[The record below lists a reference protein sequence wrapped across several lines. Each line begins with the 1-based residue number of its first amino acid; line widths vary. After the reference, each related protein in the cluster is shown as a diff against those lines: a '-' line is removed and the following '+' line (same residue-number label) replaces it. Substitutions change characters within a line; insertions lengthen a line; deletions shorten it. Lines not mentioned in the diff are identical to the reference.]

1 MFKNKKHKILAASFL
16 LSGVT
21 VVSMVASS
29 CSSAANNPVVEGLFK
44 IKQHPENFS
53 NSSAGSFN
61 AVLQNSL
68 ETDQG
73 FNDFARFLI
82 ANSLADWYTNNATNS
97 IVQKYRGWERDA
109 ETKLESETTSLRNQF
124 RRNFEIRRQTDLFDP
139 SGGTADSYKRRQV
152 LTNVFTDFSSMVF
165 QNNYLGYFDDKNKKV
180 DNPLIDVISKP
191 ENWKNFKFYS
201 DGYTDSKSTQND
213 NQMFADFQA
222 YVFDQWV
229 KRENP
234 NLVSRIVFTNENI
247 NGGLDQIFDK
257 KVLGDELKASYSFQ
271 AFTNP
276 NQVIDRTSPK
286 LSTGFRQ
293 LVANDGLVN
302 YYNPANFTVD
312 FLNQFSS
319 DSGGK
324 LLMSASDMF
333 NSFDVAFS
341 TAYVQQYQDL
351 TNNVDKD
358 NAIAS
363 VTLDPNNIM
372 KNFIFANQA
381 NANSAYSTTL
391 DLTSNDPQLKEL
403 SEKIKSSILV
413 DKIADNSYY
422 DIYKQYAEGKARL
435 HEYIRPT
442 SSDMNSNEIQ
452 KQFILSRGKDGIHIM
467 AIDGANYYLT
477 GSSRNIEK
485 QKEFLLFRNQLVNNP
500 DFSRFFS
507 EKSYQFNVLDPVKKY
522 YDKNNITLTIEFLLN
537 AIDDQNSFLHKPGN
551 EALLGSLTKASSILK
566 DLVKAKV
573 DYDFALKVKNDAI
586 NAREKIIERAGTFD
600 NLIKTDKTPAIGIA
614 GKLPH
619 PAAADGSY
627 VGIESYYKNLLVEN
641 KLLPEN
647 TLTTKDQ
654 GLSKLFDQ
662 VVNDTKAKYFQTAK
676 TAAEGLLL
684 NGEPSYTY
692 SQNVFVSSRYDP
704 QYSLAANLAINT
716 TIALPTS
723 TNDFKRQFYLNDQGF
738 TNFYDPRTNQ
748 FKDFEGLKADQIKN
762 VVNFYFIQSTWESQA
777 NKVKYGSW
785 ATKAEYNNVL
795 NNYFDNQR
803 TISNLNDDARL
814 NYLRYLN
821 TFRYLIQ
828 DNLAEFKRILS
839 TQITRG
845 VSANV
850 SWTLT
855 NGTKLD
861 NNGNIASTQDKINF
875 TNFVA
880 NTNYLQGSKFNLA
893 NLNKATDNNPNSQ
906 ANNLNYSTTNNN
918 QTVYGFNGLSI
929 ANANNNTNLNT
940 EVRSVLF
947 DNFEQSGQNGV
958 LYAFGGSLEDVVNY
972 VNTLT
977 TNRELDAFVELLR
990 RAQVNINLFD
1000 TDANGMALSAEQRR
1014 SNLISQLS
1022 DTKILPADVYTK
1034 FVGYVGQ
1041 NKVSSTDLTTQP
1053 DSFVPFTAAKSLL
1066 NWTTYIKQI
1075 NFKEVANL
1083 GGASWLTNPSNR
1095 LDLSVD
1101 ELLSIVAKYAFD
1113 NSYQNNAELAIISQ
1127 QSLIDVNDKRLYDA
1141 LGLRWVLRNS

>member
-21 VVSMVASS
+21 VISMVASS
-29 CSSAANNPVVEGLFK
+29 CSVAANNPVVEGLFK
-44 IKQHPENFS
+44 TKQHPENFS

-82 ANSLADWYTNNATNS
+82 ANSLADWYSNNASNS
-97 IVQKYRGWERDA
+97 IMQKYRDWEKDA

-139 SGGTADSYKRRQV
+139 NGGTADSYKRRQV

-201 DGYTDSKSTQND
+201 EGYVDRRSVLND

-229 KRENP
+229 KKENP

-247 NGGLDQIFDK
+247 KGGLDQIFDK
-257 KVLGDELKASYSFQ
+257 KVLGDELKPSYSFQ
-271 AFTNP
+271 AFTDP
-276 NQVIDRTSPK
+276 KDVVDQTSPK

-293 LVANDGLVN
+293 LVANNGLVN
-302 YYNPANFTVD
+302 YYNKDNFTVD

-324 LLMSASDMF
+324 LLMSASEMF
-333 NSFDVAFS
+333 NTFDVAFT

-358 NAIAS
+358 NGVVS

-372 KNFIFANQA
+372 KNFIFANSTD
-381 NANSAYSTTL
+381 ANSAYSTTL

-403 SEKIKSSILV
+403 SEKVKSSILV

-422 DIYKQYAEGKARL
+422 DIYKQYAEGKASL

-442 SSDMNSNEIQ
+442 SSDADANNIE

-477 GSSRNIEK
+477 GNARNVDK
-485 QKEFLLFRNQLVNNP
+485 QKEFLLFRNQLVKNP
-500 DFSRFFS
+500 DFSKFFS
-507 EKSYQFNVLDPVKKY
+507 EKSYQFNILDPIKKY
-522 YDKNNITLTIEFLLN
+522 YEDHNVTLTIEFLLN
-537 AIDDQNSFLHKPGN
+537 AIDNKDSFLHKPGN
-551 EALLGSLTKASSILK
+551 EALLASLTKASSILK
-566 DLVKAKV
+566 DLVKSKV
-573 DYDFALKVKNDAI
+573 DYDYALKVRNDAI
-586 NAREKIIERAGTFD
+586 NAREKIIERAGMFD
-600 NLIKTDKTPAIGIA
+600 NLIKNNKTPEVGIA

-627 VGIESYYKNLLVEN
+627 VGIESYYKDLLIEN
-641 KLLPEN
+641 KLLPAD

-662 VVNDTKAKYFQTAK
+662 VVNDTKTKYFQAAK
-676 TAAEGLLL
+676 VAAEGLLL
-684 NGEPSYTY
+684 NGVASYQF
-692 SQNVFVSSRYDP
+692 SQNVFVDSRYDP

-723 TNDFKRQFYLNDQGF
+723 TNDFKRQFYLNDQRF
-738 TNFYDPRTNQ
+738 TNFYDPKTNQ
-748 FKDFEGLKADQIKN
+748 FKDFEGLTADQIKS
-762 VVNFYFIQSTWESQA
+762 VVNFYFIQSTWASQT

-785 ATKAEYNNVL
+785 TTKAEYDTVL
-795 NNYFDNQR
+795 NNYFDNER
-803 TISNLNDDARL
+803 MISNLNDDARL

-861 NNGNIASTQDKINF
+861 DNGNIASTQDKINF
-875 TNFVA
+875 TNFIA
-880 NTNYLQGSKFNLA
+880 NPNYLQGTSLNFA
-893 NLNKATDNNPNSQ
+893 NLNKAANNNPNSN
-906 ANNLNYSTTNNN
+906 ANNIDYSTTDNNV
-918 QTVYGFNGLSI
+918 TAYGFNGLSI
-929 ANANNNTNLNT
+929 ANANNTNLNS
-940 EVRSVLF
+940 EVKSVLF

-1000 TDANGMALSAEQRR
+1000 TDANGMALSAEQRKA
-1014 SNLISQLS
+1014 NLISQLS

-1034 FVGYVGQ
+1034 FVGYVGN
-1041 NKVSSTDLTTQP
+1041 NKVASTDFTTQP
-1053 DSFVPFTAAKSLL
+1053 ETFVPFTAAKSLL

-1075 NFKEVANL
+1075 NFKEVAEL
-1083 GGASWLTNPSNR
+1083 GGESWLTKPENR
-1095 LDLSVD
+1095 LGLSVN
-1101 ELLSIVAKYAFD
+1101 ELLSIVARYAFD
-1113 NSYQNNAELAIISQ
+1113 SSYQNNAELAIINQ

-1141 LGLRWVLRNS
+1141 LGLRWVMRNS